1 MFDVVKIVDEK
12 YENTQD
18 LCNLLNYIFR
28 DKDTGGYCRYF
39 GSVNTDPYNAMSEM
53 MYIKECYRKND
64 GRQARHF
71 VVSLG
76 NGSLIIPYEAN
87 QLAMQIC
94 AYYANRFQIVY
105 SVHDDTD
112 NLHIHFVLNTVSYVD
127 GKKFTESPAELWR
140 FKEYVGMLINR
151 YIH

>member
-1 MFDVVKIVDEK
+1 MCDVVKIVDEK
-12 YENTQD
+12 YEEAKD

-28 DKDTGGYCRYF
+28 DKDTGWHCRYF
-39 GSVNTDPYNAMSEM
+39 GGANIDPYNALSEM
-53 MYIKECYRKND
+53 MFIKNFYRKTE

-76 NGSLIIPYEAN
+76 SDSLIMPNEAD

-105 SVHDDTD
+105 SVHEDTD

-140 FKEYVGMLINR
+140 FKEYVSRLISR
-151 YIH
+151 YVR